1 MRKLNNKGMTTAE
14 ILVSFILVSLIS
26 AILYSTVSNYN
37 TKRQTENY
45 KLQINTYK
53 NTLTKAIQDDLIKN
67 GVTNATITTGTEDLG
82 GGKTADTYV
91 INIELLDHTTRRLF
105 IGRSLAD
112 DYFIQVEDPD
122 HPCASTTDKDDFF
135 ELYYGT
141 PTNKNLTAAETNT
154 ANIKAGLE
162 PYQIPDFG
170 YSMNHTQSELSSC
183 GEHIIKDLRVTNV
196 RIKTENKVFSLFLG
210 FSHTQLGTKYAINIA
225 CPINYT
231 E

>member
-26 AILYSTVSNYN
+26 AILYTTVSNYN
-37 TKRQTENY
+37 MRRQMENY

-53 NTLTKAIQDDLIKN
+53 NTLTKAIQDDLRKK
-67 GVTNATITTGTEDLG
+67 GVTSATVKKGTETINVDG
-82 GGKTADTYV
+82 TNKTVDTYIV
-91 INIELLDHTTRRLF
+91 NIELLDHTTRRLF

-112 DYFIQVEDPD
+112 DYFIQIDDPAN
-122 HPCASTTDKDDFF
+122 PCASTTDADDFF

-141 PTNKNLTAAETNT
+141 PTNKDINT
-154 ANIKAGLE
+154 GTPKAGLE

-196 RIKTENKVFSLFLG
+196 RVNTDNKVFTLFIG

>member
-26 AILYSTVSNYN
+26 AILYTTVSNYN
-37 TKRQTENY
+37 TRRQMESY

-67 GVTNATITTGTEDLG
+67 GVTNAVIKNGTETIN
-82 GGKTADTYV
+82 GKEVDTYT
-91 INIELLDHTTRRLF
+91 INIELLDHTTRRIF

-112 DYFIQVEDPD
+112 DYFVQVEDPSN
-122 HPCASTTDKDDFF
+122 PCASITDKDDFF

-141 PTNKNLTAAETNT
+141 PTNKDINT
-154 ANIKAGLE
+154 TDPKAGLE
-162 PYQIPDFG
+162 PFQIPDFG
-170 YSMNHTQSELSSC
+170 YSKNHTQSEFSSC
-183 GEHIIKDLRVTNV
+183 GVGEHIIKDLRVTNV
-196 RIKTENKVFSLFLG
+196 RVSTENKVFSLFIG
-210 FSHTQLGTKYAINIA
+210 FSHTQLGTKYAINIV

-231 E
+231 P

>member
-26 AILYSTVSNYN
+26 AILYTTVSNYN
-37 TKRQTENY
+37 TRRQMENY

-67 GVTNATITTGTEDLG
+67 GVTNAVIKNGTETIN
-82 GGKTADTYV
+82 GKTVDTFV
-91 INIELLDHTTRRLF
+91 INIELLDHTTRRIF

-112 DYFIQVEDPD
+112 DYFVQVEDPAN
-122 HPCASTTDKDDFF
+122 PCASTTDADDFF

-141 PTNKNLTAAETNT
+141 PTNKDINT
-154 ANIKAGLE
+154 TDPKAGLE
-162 PYQIPDFG
+162 PFQIPDFG

-183 GEHIIKDLRVTNV
+183 GEHVIKDLRVTNV
-196 RIKTENKVFSLFLG
+196 KVSTENKVFSLFIG
-210 FSHTQLGTKYAINIA
+210 FSHTQLGTKYAINIV

-231 E
+231 P

>member
-26 AILYSTVSNYN
+26 AILYTTVSNYN
-37 TKRQTENY
+37 TRRQMENY

-67 GVTNATITTGTEDLG
+67 GVTNAVIKNGTETIN
-82 GGKTADTYV
+82 GKNVDTFV
-91 INIELLDHTTRRLF
+91 INIELLDHTTRRIF

-112 DYFIQVEDPD
+112 DYFVQVEDPAN
-122 HPCASTTDKDDFF
+122 PCASTTDADDFF

-141 PTNKNLTAAETNT
+141 PTNKDINT
-154 ANIKAGLE
+154 TDPKAGLE
-162 PYQIPDFG
+162 PFQIPDFG

-183 GEHIIKDLRVTNV
+183 GEHVIKDLRVTNV
-196 RIKTENKVFSLFLG
+196 KVSTENKVFSLFIG
-210 FSHTQLGTKYAINIA
+210 FSHTQLGTKYAINIV

-231 E
+231 P